1 MLLVRGYMSGKCED
15 FRGRSMALAK
25 ALAIA
30 GSDSGGGAGIQA
42 DLKTFM
48 ALDVYGTS
56 VITAVTAQNTLG
68 VQGVVELSPEFVA
81 QQFDSVL
88 SDIGTHAAKTGMLSS
103 IPLVQTV
110 SKKIQEYKLRQL
122 VVDPVM
128 VAKGGHPLLRE
139 EARKVLAETLLP
151 LALVVTPNLHEAGLL
166 ANMEV
171 HDRPSM
177 EEAARRIKV
186 LGPTYVVIK
195 GGHLEEEARDLLY
208 DGSGFRAYV
217 SAKVDTVCTHGA
229 GCTFSAAITAALA
242 KGQTVADAVGIAKNF
257 VTRAMTAGVLI
268 GQGHAPLHHRA
279 GFLLP

>member
-1 MLLVRGYMSGKCED
+1 MTV
-15 FRGRSMALAK
+15 AK
-25 ALAIA
+25 ALTIA

-48 ALDVYGTS
+48 ALGVYGTS

-68 VQGVVELSPEFVA
+68 VQGVVELPSEFVA

-110 SKKIQEYKLRQL
+110 SKKIQEYKLQKL

-139 EARKVLAETLLP
+139 EARRVLAETLLP

-166 ANMEV
+166 AGMEV
-171 HDRPSM
+171 HSRTDM
-177 EEAARRIKV
+177 EEAARRIKA
-186 LGPTYVVIK
+186 LGPRYVVVK
-195 GGHLEEEARDLLY
+195 GGHLETEACDILFDGREFRSYEAIEARDSLHSRCRMY
-208 DGSGFRAYV
+208 VFCGDHCCAGERTRSPRCRSNRENVCHQSDGCWCSHWGRPCSAESPCWLHAVASSDFSLIFHSFFTLRA
-217 SAKVDTVCTHGA
+217 
-229 GCTFSAAITAALA
+229 L
-242 KGQTVADAVGIAKNF
+242 
-257 VTRAMTAGVLI
+257 
-268 GQGHAPLHHRA
+268 
-279 GFLLP
+279 

>member
-1 MLLVRGYMSGKCED
+1 MT
-15 FRGRSMALAK
+15 LAK
-25 ALAIA
+25 ALTIA

-88 SDIGTHAAKTGMLSS
+88 SDIGAHAAKTGMLSS
-103 IPLVQTV
+103 IPLVRMVGQKV
-110 SKKIQEYKLRQL
+110 QEYKVRNL

-139 EARKVLAETLLP
+139 EARHALVDTLLP

-166 ANMEV
+166 ANLEV
-171 HDRPSM
+171 EDLASM
-177 EEAARRIKV
+177 EEAARRIKK
-186 LGPTYVVIK
+186 LGPAYVLVK
-195 GGHLEEEARDLLY
+195 GGHLDNEACDLLF
-208 DGSGFRAYV
+208 DGRASRTYE
-217 SAKVDTVCTHGA
+217 APKLDTVCTHGA
-229 GCTFSAAITAALA
+229 GCTFSAAITAGLA
-242 KGQTVADAVGIAKNF
+242 KGFSVEDAVAAAKIF
-257 VTRAMTAGVLI
+257 VSRAMAAGVLI
-268 GQGHAPLHHRA
+268 GKGHAPLNHRA
-279 GFLLP
+279 GFLV

>member
-1 MLLVRGYMSGKCED
+1 MPI
-15 FRGRSMALAK
+15 AK
-25 ALAIA
+25 ALTIA

-68 VQGVVELSPEFVA
+68 VQGVVELPPEFVA
-81 QQFDSVL
+81 QQLDSVL
-88 SDIGTHAAKTGMLSS
+88 SDIGAHAAKTGMLSS
-103 IPLVQTV
+103 IPLVQAV
-110 SKKIQEYKLRQL
+110 SRKIQEYGVRQL

-177 EEAARRIKV
+177 EEAARRIKA
-186 LGPTYVVIK
+186 LGPAYVVVK
-195 GGHLEEEARDLLY
+195 GGHLEEEACDLLY

-217 SAKVDTVCTHGA
+217 SAKFDTVCTHGA

-242 KGQTVADAVGIAKNF
+242 KGQPVADAVSTAKTF
-257 VTRAMTAGVLI
+257 VTRAMSAGVLI
-268 GQGHAPLHHRA
+268 GQGHAPLNHRA
-279 GFLLP
+279 GFLSE

>member
-1 MLLVRGYMSGKCED
+1 MSI
-15 FRGRSMALAK
+15 AK
-25 ALAIA
+25 ALTIA

-48 ALDVYGTS
+48 ALGVYGTS
-56 VITAVTAQNTLG
+56 VITAITAQNTLG

-81 QQFDSVL
+81 QQFDSIL

-110 SKKIQEYKLRQL
+110 SKKIREYQLEKL

-128 VAKGGHPLLRE
+128 VAKGGHALLRE
-139 EARKVLAETLLP
+139 EARRTLTETLLP

-166 ANMEV
+166 AQMDV

-177 EEAARRIKV
+177 EEAARRIKA
-186 LGPTYVVIK
+186 LGPRYVVVK
-195 GGHLEEEARDLLY
+195 GGHLETEARDILF
-208 DGSGFRAYV
+208 DGREFRAYQT
-217 SAKVDTVCTHGA
+217 AKLDTVCTHGA

-242 KGQTVADAVGIAKNF
+242 KGQEVQEAVATAKAF
-257 VTRAMTAGVLI
+257 VTKAMTAGVRV
-268 GQGHAPLHHRA
+268 GAGHAPLNHHA
-279 GFLLP
+279 GSSA